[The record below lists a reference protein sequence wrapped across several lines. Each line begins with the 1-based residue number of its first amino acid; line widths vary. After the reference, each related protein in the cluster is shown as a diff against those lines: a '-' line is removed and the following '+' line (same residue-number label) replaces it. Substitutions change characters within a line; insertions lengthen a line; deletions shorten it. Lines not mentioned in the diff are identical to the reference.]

1 MNKNYKKPLKF
12 LILLLTSLLISFVSA
27 QSYSELFMHGTP
39 ITIGSAGVQ
48 FVSGANT
55 TAMGNT
61 DAINAAGTEVTFD
74 EISIE
79 PGETLTYDQAVNI
92 SNTAGSTKT
101 LNMSLSSLT
110 GNFSTN
116 FNYINI
122 TIFNGT
128 GSAMGNDIEIVSSG
142 TNVTYTG
149 AIQIADN
156 AEYTVRWIIN
166 AKTTATDSESINIT
180 FKVKVE

>member
-55 TAMGNT
+55 TVMGGG

-74 EISIE
+74 TIANIE
-79 PGETLTYDQAVNI
+79 PGETRTYDQAVNI

-101 LNMSLSSLT
+101 LNMS
-110 GNFSTN
+110 FS
-116 FNYINI
+116 F
-122 TIFNGT
+122 
-128 GSAMGNDIEIVSSG
+128 M
-142 TNVTYTG
+142 
-149 AIQIADN
+149 
-156 AEYTVRWIIN
+156 
-166 AKTTATDSESINIT
+166 DSRLRR
-180 FKVKVE
+180 